1 MLVPNTPGCWIRYP
15 SGCPNQKHR
24 EQYEHLQNPKNW
36 NRDNFNGASESLDKC
51 IARKN
56 AINDWCGVFDVVMIY
71 VSGIKIY
78 NERNTSDNEDN

>member
-15 SGCPNQKHR
+15 SGCPNQKHQ
-24 EQYEHLQNPKNW
+24 EQYEHLQNPKTW

-56 AINDWCGVFDVVMIY
+56 QINDWCGVFDVVMIY

-78 NERNTSDNEDN
+78 NERNTSDN